1 MSKIDT
7 IEESKY
13 SVSILGGLGVGRT
26 SILDILIEKYDFRF
40 QETVIVF
47 EYHSFSYDDF
57 LASYGYIDFY
67 DIDLALFIV
76 DIQNRVNSVRS
87 KEFLD
92 AMLTFFRKKKI
103 KIITTVLFHKY
114 DPELKAYYDHD
125 LQERATDIKDMISR
139 KHRKAQVYYQETSI
153 HDKKLIEDLH
163 ILISRLSR
171 IKI

>member
-1 MSKIDT
+1 MDKSAT
-7 IEESKY
+7 IEENKY

-26 SILDILIEKYDFRF
+26 SILDLLIEKFDFRF

-47 EYHSFSYDDF
+47 EYHPFSYNDF

-67 DIDLALFIV
+67 DIDLILFIV

-87 KEFLD
+87 GEYLD
-92 AMLTFFRKKKI
+92 AMLTYFRKKKI
-103 KIITTVLFHKY
+103 KITTAVLFHKY
-114 DPELKAYYDHD
+114 DPELRAYYDHD

-153 HDKKLIEDLH
+153 HDKKSIEDLR

>member
-1 MSKIDT
+1 MDKSAT

-13 SVSILGGLGVGRT
+13 LVSILGGLGVGRT
-26 SILDILIEKYDFRF
+26 SILDLLIENYDFHF

-47 EYHSFSYDDF
+47 EYHPFSYNDF

-67 DIDLALFIV
+67 NLNLILFIV

-87 KEFLD
+87 GEYLD
-92 AMLTFFRKKKI
+92 AMLTYFRKKKI
-103 KIITTVLFHKY
+103 KIPTAVLFHKY
-114 DPELKAYYDHD
+114 DPELRAYYDHD
-125 LQERATDIKDMISR
+125 LQERTTKIKDMISK
-139 KHRKAQVYYQETSI
+139 KHRKSQVHYQETSI
-153 HDKKLIEDLH
+153 HDKKSIEELH